1 MGMEKQ
7 ILDKIKRNLD
17 ILGISAV
24 RGSSDVVAEGLTITY
39 SEVALD
45 ASSSPMRGI
54 DDQSNPYL
62 GIGNGGPGKIEI
74 AGNSTALTDAGKLQ
88 VFSVLCAFANDK
100 KFLGDSEII
109 AGHSDL
115 VGMGQ

>member
-24 RGSSDVVAEGLTITY
+24 RGDSDVQAEGIVISY
-39 SEVALD
+39 EEVALD
-45 ASSSPMRGI
+45 ADSSPMRGV
-54 DDQSNPYL
+54 DDSSSPYL
-62 GIGNGGPGKIEI
+62 GIGNGSPGRIKVDL
-74 AGNSTALTDAGKLQ
+74 APAAMNDAGKLR
-88 VFSVLCAFANDK
+88 VLGVLCSFANDK
-100 KFLGDSEII
+100 ELGDGSII
-109 AGHSDL
+109 EGHSDL